1 MGEGFDFPRL
11 DTLFLAMPISWKG
24 TIAQYAGRLHRS
36 YEGKQEVLIY
46 DYVDIRVPML
56 ERMYQRRLSGY
67 ASIGYSIRGDRNAP
81 AFESR
86 IFTRDEYW
94 TVFAEDICKAKKSV
108 LIVSPYLHMGQVKR
122 VLAVL
127 SDDIKVTVV
136 TNDMTSFK
144 QEVHEKIKTVIAHLE
159 QNGVLVELRSKVYQR
174 FAVIDKEL
182 LWYGGINYLGFEKA
196 TTGAMRLYSEDLA
209 RELMDTVYSDHGDAQ
224 TAIPG
229 F

>member
-1 MGEGFDFPRL
+1 M
-11 DTLFLAMPISWKG
+11 
-24 TIAQYAGRLHRS
+24 
-36 YEGKQEVLIY
+36 
-46 DYVDIRVPML
+46 
-56 ERMYQRRLSGY
+56 
-67 ASIGYSIRGDRNAP
+67 
-81 AFESR
+81 
-86 IFTRDEYW
+86 
-94 TVFAEDICKAKKSV
+94 

-122 VLAVL
+122 VLAIL

-136 TNDMTSFK
+136 TNDETGFK
-144 QEVHEKIKTVIAHLE
+144 PDAWERIKPVIAHLE
-159 QNGVLVELRSKVYQR
+159 QHNVSVELHTKVYQR

-224 TAIPG
+224 TAILG